1 MLNQVPTM
9 SDTISRPAD
18 STSRSLEIADLT
30 VDVFAPLEQQTF
42 QLHYGTAEPAPLLLL
57 SAKAGPASH
66 ARPGGRAPF
75 SLLFRAGSREFYVP
89 QGTYQLE
96 HPQIGRPEIFFV
108 PIGPDDAGMLFQVVF
123 S

>member
-1 MLNQVPTM
+1 M

-42 QLHYGTAEPAPLLLL
+42 QFHYGAAEPAPLLLL
-57 SAKAGPASH
+57 SVKAGPASH
-66 ARPGGRAPF
+66 ARPGGRVAF
-75 SLLFRAGSREFYVP
+75 SLVFRAGSREFYVP
-89 QGTYQLE
+89 QGTYALE
-96 HPQIGRPEIFFV
+96 HPQIGSPEIFFV
-108 PIGPDDAGMLFQVVF
+108 PIGPDDAGMLFQVIF